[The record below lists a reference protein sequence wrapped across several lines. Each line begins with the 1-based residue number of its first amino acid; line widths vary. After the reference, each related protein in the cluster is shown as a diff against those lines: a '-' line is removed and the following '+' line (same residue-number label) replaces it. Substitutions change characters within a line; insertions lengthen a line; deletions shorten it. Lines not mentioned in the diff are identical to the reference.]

1 MFTPYREGR
10 RPLAVVGFAL
20 SLPILGLVGLAW
32 TAAPVTAQEMVEQA
46 SQQTQIEEL
55 RRQVEQMK
63 QELDELRSEKTETAE
78 AAPMEAEG
86 ADEASTSSST
96 AARLDQR
103 LAEIERQ
110 IEVLAGEVEREQ
122 LGEAAPAAET
132 SEHGYGP
139 AASKIYRTGQGLSI
153 GGYGEMLY
161 QGYDDTLDDGSDAG
175 ATDQLDFLRAIVYFG
190 YKWNDRWL
198 FNSEIELEHASTED
212 GGEAAVE
219 FAYLDYLW
227 KPELNARA
235 GLLLIP
241 MGFINEL
248 HEPTTFLGARRPDV
262 ERFII
267 PSTWRENGFGLF
279 GEAGPVSYRTYVV
292 NGFEADGFTAD
303 EGLRE
308 GRQAGAKASAE
319 DLAWVGRLDYTPVPG
334 LLLGGSAY
342 VGSSGQGLV
351 GPDGE
356 TVDVG
361 TTIYEGH
368 AEWRWRGLELRFLG
382 TRADLDDVAAL
393 NRTLGLTGTESI
405 GDELSGWYAQV
416 GYDVLSHRG
425 SSQELIPYV
434 RWEQLDTQS
443 SVPTGF
449 LRAPANDRE
458 SLTLGLAWKPFP
470 QAIVK
475 ADYQDYDNG
484 AGTGLDQL
492 NVALGYIF

>member
-1 MFTPYREGR
+1 V
-10 RPLAVVGFAL
+10 LA
-20 SLPILGLVGLAW
+20 GLAW
-32 TAAPVTAQEMVEQA
+32 NAAPAAAQEMGEQA

-63 QELDELRSEKTETAE
+63 QELEELRSEKSETSEKTSMAAE
-78 AAPMEAEG
+78 AESEG
-86 ADEASTSSST
+86 SPTASS
-96 AARLDQR
+96 LDRR

-122 LGEAAPAAET
+122 LGEAAPTAAK

-161 QGYDDTLDDGSDAG
+161 QGYDGTLDDGTDSG
-175 ATDQLDFLRAIVYFG
+175 SNDQLDFLRAIVYFG
-190 YKWNDRWL
+190 YKWNDHWL

-219 FAYLDYLW
+219 LAYLDYLW

-267 PSTWRENGFGLF
+267 PTTWRENGFGLF

-308 GRQAGAKASAE
+308 GRQAGAKANAE
-319 DLAWVGRLDYTPVPG
+319 DLAWVGRLDYSPVPG

-356 TVDVG
+356 SVDVG

-382 TRADLDDVAAL
+382 ARADLDDVAAL
-393 NRTLGLTGTESI
+393 NRTLDRTGTESI

-443 SVPTGF
+443 SVPAAF
-449 LRAPANDRE
+449 LRDPANDRE

>member
-1 MFTPYREGR
+1 
-10 RPLAVVGFAL
+10 
-20 SLPILGLVGLAW
+20 
-32 TAAPVTAQEMVEQA
+32 
-46 SQQTQIEEL
+46 
-55 RRQVEQMK
+55 VEQMR
-63 QELDELRSEKTETAE
+63 QEIERLRADKAEESEKTENTAG
-78 AAPMEAEG
+78 AAEEERSAGLE
-86 ADEASTSSST
+86 
-96 AARLDQR
+96 QR
-103 LAEIERQ
+103 LEEIERK
-110 IEVLAGEVEREQ
+110 IDVLAGEVEREE
-122 LGEAAPAAET
+122 LGEAAATADQ
-132 SEHGYGP
+132 SDYGYGP
-139 AASKIYRTGQGLSI
+139 AASKVYRTGQGLSV

-161 QGYDDTLDDGSDAG
+161 EGYDATLDDGTAAG
-175 ATDQLDFLRAIVYFG
+175 KTDQLDFLRAIVYVG
-190 YKWNDRWL
+190 YKWNDHWL
-198 FNSEIELEHASTED
+198 FNSEIEFEHANTEE

-235 GLLLIP
+235 GLVLIP

-262 ERFII
+262 ERLII
-267 PSTWRENGFGLF
+267 PTTWRENGFGLF
-279 GEAGPVSYRTYVV
+279 GEAGPVSYRTYIV
-292 NGFEADGFTAD
+292 NGFEADEFTAD

-308 GRQAGAKASAE
+308 GRQEGAKTTAE
-319 DLAWVGRLDYTPVPG
+319 DFAWVGRVDYTPVPG
-334 LLLGGSAY
+334 LLVGGSAY
-342 VGSSGQGLV
+342 VGSSGQDLT

-356 TVDVG
+356 PIDVA

-382 TRADLDDVAAL
+382 ARADLDDVAAL
-393 NRTLGLTGTESI
+393 NRALDLTGLASI

-434 RWEQLDTQS
+434 RWEQLDTQR
-443 SVPTGF
+443 SVPDGYS
-449 LRAPANDRE
+449 RNPANDRE

-470 QAIVK
+470 QAVLK

-484 AGTGLDQL
+484 AGTGLDQF